1 MHDAL
6 IFMVTYKGQWDG
18 RKMEGE
24 SPYKWT
30 AFDRIDAEK
39 LKGEL
44 EEKFPER
51 EWSVSEKDVS

>member
-6 IFMVTYKGQWDG
+6 IYMVTYEGQWDG
-18 RKMEGE
+18 RKGE

-30 AFDRIDAEK
+30 AFDRIEAEK
-39 LKGEL
+39 LKTEL
-44 EEKFPER
+44 KEKYPER